1 MKRRGG
7 KTTWPR
13 PKGQRVSTPTTA
25 LRPHA
30 QLPTRTAPVGSRNT
44 RWRGPCVRPSPSIHA
59 HLCAELRQRP
69 VQSSRVWWRLVWYR
83 HSLAGRDT
91 RSLLVLQKL
100 TNTQNRKKRPF
111 DTPQRSRSPACGR
124 GRMLES
130 LSSQH
135 IWALRFSTDW
145 PGVKVYVEWICC
157 GFGFSLAS
165 RYDSWPLHSLPAF
178 CFLTRMREGSLQGE
192 TTPPSLAGMPNVHV
206 CLSLT

>member
-1 MKRRGG
+1 ME
-7 KTTWPR
+7 R
-13 PKGQRVSTPTTA
+13 P
-25 LRPHA
+25 
-30 QLPTRTAPVGSRNT
+30 
-44 RWRGPCVRPSPSIHA
+44 
-59 HLCAELRQRP
+59 LCADQPQHPCPP
-69 VQSSRVWWRLVWYR
+69 VRGVAPASCPVLQGLVE
-83 HSLAGRDT
+83 AGWGT
-91 RSLLVLQKL
+91 RRLLVLQRL

-111 DTPQRSRSPACGR
+111 NTPQRSCSPACDR

-135 IWALRFSTDW
+135 IWALSFSTDW
-145 PGVKVYVEWICC
+145 PGVKVDAEWICC